1 MTIEIENTLYAVED
15 ELKELEYLPEYD
27 QLYEWCSSEMMK
39 FIFSKL
45 HYNISKLFILMN
57 GKLSTN
63 YYLAQDSRNLITC
76 IESVNTMYNKFK
88 NTEAAFEVD
97 SYYKEIFLKCQNFLS
112 KSGGSLIPPNI
123 EKIDIYYKKPIFLNN
138 EISIITRTHKNYY
151 NRKLI
156 GEGSYAKV
164 YRYKDEF
171 YDKKFIVK
179 VAKNDLSEKELERF
193 KQEFLITKSLN
204 SPYIIDVYSYDE
216 NSKEYYMEFMDFTLY
231 DYIKKYNNQIEVRTR
246 KSIVNQILRA
256 FDYIHSKNYLHRDI
270 TPKNVLLKKYDD
282 VLVVKISDFGL
293 VKTPESQ
300 LTSYCT
306 EMKGYCNDPNL
317 KFDGFSN
324 YDITHEIYALTYLIF
339 FICTGKDSITG
350 YTGKLKDLVLL
361 GMNPNKNL
369 RPKNITELKNL
380 FEKYY

>member
-138 EISIITRTHKNYY
+138 KISIITRTHKNYY

-293 VKTPESQ
+293 VKIPESQ

-317 KFDGFSN
+317 NFDGFSN

-339 FICTGKDSITG
+339 FICTGKDSITR
-350 YTGKLKDLVLL
+350 YTGKLKDFVLL
-361 GMNPNKNL
+361 GMNPDKNL